1 MTDLRGEDEVTFKR
15 VEPPSPE
22 SPASKLPADHAAQ
35 GTRPKVS

>member
-22 SPASKLPADHAAQ
+22 SPASKLPADDCGSGDPAQ
-35 GTRPKVS
+35 G